1 MKVSGFTFVRNAIK
15 YDYPVVE
22 SITSI
27 LPLCDEFI
35 VSVGQ
40 SEDTTLELI
49 RSIPSDKIR
58 IVESVWDDSLRTGG
72 RVLAVETDKAFA
84 QVAPD
89 ADWSFYLQADE
100 VVHEKYLPVIREA
113 MERYQEEPEVEGLLF
128 HYTHFYGTYRYVG
141 DSRNWYR
148 REIRVVRK
156 DALIHSYRDA
166 QGFRK
171 EDRKL
176 QVKLIDAYIYHYG
189 WVKNPFHQKAKEKT
203 FYKLWH
209 PDKPALEAAPA
220 EELFDYTKIDSLKRF
235 QGSHP
240 QVMQDRIAR
249 KDWEFTFEPGK
260 RKTSLKNQ
268 LLHWIEKRT
277 GRRLFEY
284 RNYRLLR

>member
-1 MKVSGFTFVRNAIK
+1 VKVIGFTFVRNAIK

-35 VSVGQ
+35 VSVGL

-49 RSIPSDKIR
+49 KSIPSEKIR
-58 IVESVWDDSLRTGG
+58 IVESIWDDNLRTGG
-72 RVLAVETDKAFA
+72 QVLALETDKAFLHI
-84 QVAPD
+84 PPG
-89 ADWSFYLQADE
+89 ADWAFYLQADE

-113 MERYQEEPEVEGLLF
+113 MERYRHQPEVEGLLF
-128 HYTHFYGTYRYVG
+128 DYTHFYGTYRYTG

-148 REIRVVRK
+148 REIRVLRN
-156 DALIHSYRDA
+156 DTRIRSYRDA

-171 EDRKL
+171 EGRKL
-176 QVKLIDAYIYHYG
+176 RVKLINAMIYHYG

-209 PDKPALEAAPA
+209 PDNPSLEAAPPD
-220 EELFDYTKIDSLKRF
+220 ELYDYQNIDRLALF
-235 QGSHP
+235 NESHP
-240 QVMQDRIAR
+240 MVMQERIAR
-249 KDWEFTFEPGK
+249 MDWEFSFEPGK
-260 RKTSLKNQ
+260 RKTSFKNR

-284 RNYRLLR
+284 RNYQILR